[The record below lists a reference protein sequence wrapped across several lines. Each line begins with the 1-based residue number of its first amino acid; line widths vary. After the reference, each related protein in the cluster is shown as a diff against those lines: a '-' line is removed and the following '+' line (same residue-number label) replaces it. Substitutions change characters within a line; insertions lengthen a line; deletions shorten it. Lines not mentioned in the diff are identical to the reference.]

1 MTQQIQAGAPG
12 AGGPT
17 DALGQHLEKMARLM
31 ALGGGLIF
39 IAILLLIVVSVVG
52 RKLFSIPVPG
62 DVELTSVAAAVA
74 SACFFP
80 WCLCVSG
87 NVNVDF
93 FTNRWPPRVVAALEA
108 AGSLLL
114 ALLALVI
121 AWRTGV
127 AVISIHEAQEISA
140 ILGVPTWI
148 SYAGMVPGFALLALV
163 ALHRLWR
170 QARQALGLP
179 RPPGATPTPAGGGT

>member
-1 MTQQIQAGAPG
+1 MAQQLQADAPG
-12 AGGPT
+12 AAPT
-17 DALGQHLEKMARLM
+17 DALGRRLEAMARQM
-31 ALGGGLIF
+31 ALAGGLIF
-39 IAILLLIVVSVVG
+39 LGILLLIVVSIVG
-52 RKLFSIPVPG
+52 RKLFSMPVPG

-80 WCLCVSG
+80 WCFCTMG
-87 NVNVDF
+87 NVKVDF

-108 AGSLLL
+108 AGSLLM
-114 ALLALVI
+114 ALLALII

-127 AVISIHEAQEISA
+127 AVISIRESQEISA

-163 ALHRLWR
+163 ALHRLWS
-170 QARQALGLP
+170 QAREALAGNTQAL
-179 RPPGATPTPAGGGT
+179 R